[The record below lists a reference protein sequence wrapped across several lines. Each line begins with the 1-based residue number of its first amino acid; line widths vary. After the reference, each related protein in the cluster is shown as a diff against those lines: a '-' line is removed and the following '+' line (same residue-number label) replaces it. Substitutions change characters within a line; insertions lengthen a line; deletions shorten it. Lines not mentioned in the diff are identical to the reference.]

1 MPKSVFVYGPDGK
14 TIMHADLKI
23 GDSAFML
30 TEESKEMK
38 ALSPES
44 IGGSP
49 VSMYVYVTDVDTIF
63 NQATS
68 EGATVLKPVRDQFYG
83 DRSGYLRDP
92 FGHLWSIATHKKDL
106 SPDEL
111 RNAGEAFLRKCQN
124 RRLNSGN
131 SLAYI
136 CTFLD
141 QFFRV
146 SSILCFTAYFQ
157 HWFYLA
163 FLSHN
168 L

>member
-1 MPKSVFVYGPDGK
+1 MSESPKTIPEGYHSINTYLVVKNADRAIEFYKKALGAEERFRLHGPDGK

-23 GDSAFML
+23 GDSVFML

-49 VSMYVYVTDVDTIF
+49 VTMYVYVKDVDSIF
-63 NQATS
+63 NQAVS
-68 EGATVLKPVRDQFYG
+68 EGATVLKPVSDQFYG

-111 RNAGEAFLRKCQN
+111 RKAGEAFFEEMSKMK
-124 RRLNSGN
+124 
-131 SLAYI
+131 AK
-136 CTFLD
+136 
-141 QFFRV
+141 
-146 SSILCFTAYFQ
+146 
-157 HWFYLA
+157 
-163 FLSHN
+163 
-168 L
+168 

>member
-1 MPKSVFVYGPDGK
+1 MSESPKTIPEGYHSINTYLVVKNADRAIEFYKKAFGAEERFRLHGPDGK

-23 GDSAFML
+23 GDSVFML

-49 VSMYVYVTDVDTIF
+49 VTMYVYVKDVDSIF
-63 NQATS
+63 NQAVS
-68 EGATVLKPVRDQFYG
+68 EGATVLKPVSDQFYG

-111 RNAGEAFLRKCQN
+111 RKAGEAFFEEMSKMK
-124 RRLNSGN
+124 
-131 SLAYI
+131 AK
-136 CTFLD
+136 
-141 QFFRV
+141 
-146 SSILCFTAYFQ
+146 
-157 HWFYLA
+157 
-163 FLSHN
+163 
-168 L
+168 

>member
-1 MPKSVFVYGPDGK
+1 MSESPKKIPDGYHSINPYLVVRNADKAIEFYKKAFSAEERFRMYGPDGK

-111 RNAGEAFLRKCQN
+111 RNAGEAFFEEMSK
-124 RRLNSGN
+124 SK
-131 SLAYI
+131 AE
-136 CTFLD
+136 
-141 QFFRV
+141 
-146 SSILCFTAYFQ
+146 
-157 HWFYLA
+157 
-163 FLSHN
+163 
-168 L
+168 

>member
-1 MPKSVFVYGPDGK
+1 MSESPKTIPDGYHSINTYLVVRNADKAIQFYKKAFGAEERFRMHGPDGK

-23 GDSAFML
+23 GDSVFML

-49 VSMYVYVTDVDTIF
+49 VTMYVYVKDVDPIF
-63 NQATS
+63 NQAIS
-68 EGATVLKPVRDQFYG
+68 EGATVLKPVQDQFYG

-111 RNAGEAFLRKCQN
+111 RKAGEAFFEEMSKMRAQ
-124 RRLNSGN
+124 
-131 SLAYI
+131 
-136 CTFLD
+136 
-141 QFFRV
+141 
-146 SSILCFTAYFQ
+146 
-157 HWFYLA
+157 
-163 FLSHN
+163 
-168 L
+168 